1 MHLSV
6 VLRTFE
12 IFQISHDSG
21 ENGYSF
27 VNLAYN
33 EDNGN
38 AEDIER
44 RWTFDEGKGTSGC
57 PLLIVYP
64 ECFVNV
70 FLLIINLTDRF
81 VLIDFIITLDM
92 ATLLFRWTKVQA
104 KEKAMYQGQ
113 CRRST
118 CHFGSRR
125 IRNIPHSQTFTYVL
139 YINYIHL
146 YNI

>member
-6 VLRTFE
+6 VLRTFK

-57 PLLIVYP
+57 PLLMCIP
-64 ECFVNV
+64 S
-70 FLLIINLTDRF
+70 
-81 VLIDFIITLDM
+81 VL
-92 ATLLFRWTKVQA
+92 
-104 KEKAMYQGQ
+104 
-113 CRRST
+113 
-118 CHFGSRR
+118 
-125 IRNIPHSQTFTYVL
+125 
-139 YINYIHL
+139 
-146 YNI
+146 

>member
-6 VLRTFE
+6 VLRTFK

-57 PLLIVYP
+57 PLLIVYH

-70 FLLIINLTDRF
+70 FQLIINL
-81 VLIDFIITLDM
+81 I
-92 ATLLFRWTKVQA
+92 
-104 KEKAMYQGQ
+104 
-113 CRRST
+113 
-118 CHFGSRR
+118 
-125 IRNIPHSQTFTYVL
+125 
-139 YINYIHL
+139 
-146 YNI
+146 

>member
-6 VLRTFE
+6 VLRTFK

-44 RWTFDEGKGTSGC
+44 RWTFDEGKC

-92 ATLLFRWTKVQA
+92 ATLLFR
-104 KEKAMYQGQ
+104 
-113 CRRST
+113 
-118 CHFGSRR
+118 
-125 IRNIPHSQTFTYVL
+125 
-139 YINYIHL
+139 
-146 YNI
+146 

>member
-33 EDNGN
+33 EDNRN

-57 PLLIVYP
+57 PLLNDYP

-92 ATLLFRWTKVQA
+92 ATLLFR
-104 KEKAMYQGQ
+104 
-113 CRRST
+113 
-118 CHFGSRR
+118 
-125 IRNIPHSQTFTYVL
+125 
-139 YINYIHL
+139 
-146 YNI
+146 